1 MHRVFGCYSITIYY
15 SFSQRDGMTGFW
27 RGIIPRTI
35 RRTLMAALA
44 WTVYEEVSA
53 LPQTFPLYTYHET
66 RPPWYLKTCHDIK
79 VEDTTYTGP

>member
-1 MHRVFGCYSITIYY
+1 
-15 SFSQRDGMTGFW
+15 
-27 RGIIPRTI
+27 
-35 RRTLMAALA
+35 MAALA

-79 VEDTTYTGP
+79 VEDITYTGP